1 MDAFDAARQIAR
13 EKNAD
18 ALRSLLC
25 GSKAIDIARTLAAKA
40 DLELCPLDPADPLL
54 SGAFA
59 VLAREDGTIYHTNH
73 VKGGDLALLLA
84 HELGHFHVHV
94 TEQRVRCSN
103 DDVDVS
109 APSEVSPVGADRVA
123 GYSAKE
129 RRELLA
135 NVFGRELLLP
145 QPQARA
151 LYLGGKT
158 PDDIARDLE
167 LPLPDV
173 LQQLI
178 DALFIPTYEVAE
190 AEERRPDPAL
200 DPSQRNAA
208 EFSDAPLLLEAGPGT
223 GKTRTLVA
231 RIVHLLGMGVEP
243 EAIVALTFSNKA
255 AQELSERVG
264 AAVPEKAA
272 NIWTGTFHAFG
283 LELIRKYHDHPALGL
298 PPDVGVI
305 DKSDAVAFL
314 EDELP
319 LLPLVHYKNLWDP
332 LVNLKDIIAAISRA
346 KDELVTP
353 AAYREL
359 AQRMWDKAGDDDDAR
374 ETAAKAR
381 EVAAVYERYEQVL
394 VERQLLDFGDL
405 IMKPAA
411 LLEQDDSLR
420 KTLQMRYRHVL
431 VDEYQDVNRAS
442 ARLLK
447 ALAGSG
453 ERLWV
458 VGDARQSIY
467 RFRGASA
474 SNMARFGADF
484 PSAKRFSLEKNYRST
499 QEVVDCYCSFSK
511 SMAAST
517 GMLPLKL
524 EAERGPGGIRPN
536 VRQTSDAE
544 AEEAAAAASVRELEK
559 SGVPLRKQAIVF
571 RSNSRLSEFA
581 AALEV
586 RGIPVLHLGSLFER
600 DEIRDL
606 LSILSFVADAA
617 GSALVRLATVEPY
630 RVPLADVALLLS
642 YARENRTRALD
653 VLRSV
658 SDVEGLSGR
667 ARTGFAVLA
676 EHLHGFEPSASPWEL
691 LCKYLFER
699 ATFLKPL
706 VQSRDVRDQMKCV
719 AIWQFLNFIREPHAH
734 GKGPPIYRLLE
745 RIRHLVVLGDER
757 DLRQIPTAARH
768 ADAVRM
774 LTVHGSKGLEFE
786 AVHVPGMTRGQVPLQ
801 YRGIRC
807 PPPDGMVEEAGAMTG
822 KEYHRAIHA
831 AEEECLYFVA
841 MSRARTHLRH
851 YGLAAKPS
859 DFLAKVDPPL
869 EVKSRFPQLALP
881 PGVASNWIVTV
892 APGSGILDADELNR
906 FDRCPRRFLY
916 TNVLGLAGRQR
927 ETPFVRAHDC
937 VYETIRAAK
946 KHEKGRDKDWLL
958 HQLETVWKERGPREP
973 YEEDYKRIAEQTVEN
988 FHSACAGLDLHE
1000 VETLVIDL
1008 VHAKV
1013 EVNPDQVAMRPD
1025 GKILLRRIRTGKAA
1039 ANEEDEWKARG
1050 GIYTLYHEAAVKR
1063 YGPGN
1068 FEVEAVHLTCNTRM
1082 RIAPTARKIKNRM
1095 EKAGAAAADIQ
1106 TGAFPPEPSAFSC
1119 PRCPHFFYC
1128 PSLPEGAVQLP

>member
-18 ALRSLLC
+18 ALRALPG
-25 GSKAIDIARTLAAKA
+25 GSKAIDIARTLAGKA

-54 SGAFA
+54 SGALA
-59 VLAREDGTIYHTNH
+59 VLAREDGAIYHTNRAR
-73 VKGGDLALLLA
+73 GGDLALLLA
-84 HELGHFHVHV
+84 HELGHFHIHV
-94 TEQRVRCSN
+94 TEQGVRCSN

-129 RRELLA
+129 RRELQA

-151 LYLGGKT
+151 LYLCGKT
-158 PDDIARDLE
+158 PNVIARDLE

-178 DALFIPTYEVAE
+178 DALFIPTGEVAE

-200 DPSQRNAA
+200 DPSQRKAV
-208 EFSDAPLLLEAGPGT
+208 EFSGAPLLLEAGPGT

-264 AAVPEKAA
+264 AAVPDKAA
-272 NIWTGTFHAFG
+272 NIWTGTFHAFS

-314 EDELP
+314 EDVLP

-353 AAYREL
+353 AAYRQF
-359 AQRMWDKAGDDDDAR
+359 AQHMWDRAGDDDDAR
-374 ETAAKAR
+374 ETAAKAL
-381 EVAAVYERYEQVL
+381 EVAAVYERYERL
-394 VERQLLDFGDL
+394 LAERQLLDFGDL
-405 IMKPAA
+405 IMKLTAV
-411 LLEQDDSLR
+411 LEQDDSLR
-420 KTLQMRYRHVL
+420 KTLQMLYRHVL

-474 SNMARFGADF
+474 SNMAKFGADF
-484 PSAKRFSLEKNYRST
+484 PGAKRFSLEKNYRST
-499 QEVVDCYCSFSK
+499 QEIVDCYCGFSK
-511 SMAAST
+511 SMSASS

-524 EAERGPGGIRPN
+524 EADRGPGGIRPD
-536 VRQTSDAE
+536 VRRTADGE
-544 AEEAAAAASVRELEK
+544 TEEAAAAASVRELEK

-581 AALEV
+581 VALEV

-600 DEIRDL
+600 NEIRDL
-606 LSILSFVADAA
+606 LSLLSFVADAA

-630 RVPLADVALLLS
+630 KVPLADVTLLLAC
-642 YARENRTRALD
+642 AREKRAPALD
-653 VLRSV
+653 VLRSAGQ
-658 SDVEGLSGR
+658 VEGLSKR
-667 ARTGFAVLA
+667 AIAGFAVLA
-676 EHLHGFEPSASPWEL
+676 EHLEGFEPSASPWEL

-699 ATFLKPL
+699 ATFLRTL

-757 DLRQIPTAARH
+757 DLRQIPAAARH

-774 LTVHGSKGLEFE
+774 LTIHGSKGLEFE
-786 AVHVPGMTRGQVPLQ
+786 AVHVTGMSRGRVPLQ

-851 YGLAAKPS
+851 YGFAAKLS
-859 DFLAKVDPPL
+859 DFIAKVSPPID
-869 EVKSRFPQLALP
+869 VKDSFAQMHLP
-881 PGVASNWIVTV
+881 PGATRNWMVAV
-892 APGSGILDADELNR
+892 AAGTGVIDGDELSR

-916 TNVLGLAGRQR
+916 TYVLGLAGRQR

-946 KHEKGRDKDWLL
+946 EHHKAGDREWLL
-958 HQLETVWKERGPREP
+958 RHLDTVWKERGPREP
-973 YEEDYKRIAEQTVEN
+973 YEEDYHRIAEQTVAN
-988 FHSACAGLDLHE
+988 FHDACADVDLQK
-1000 VETLVIDL
+1000 VETLVVDL
-1008 VHAKV
+1008 IHAKV
-1013 EVNPDQVAMRPD
+1013 EVNPDQIARRRD
-1025 GKILLRRIRTGKAA
+1025 GTMLLRRIRTGKASTD
-1039 ANEEDEWKARG
+1039 EEDEW
-1050 GIYTLYHEAAVKR
+1050 IYTLYHEAAAER
-1063 YGPGN
+1063 YGRGN
-1068 FEVEAVHLTCNTRM
+1068 FEVEAIHLTGNTRM
-1082 RIAPTARKIKNRM
+1082 RIAPTAKKMKNRI
-1095 EKAGAAAADIQ
+1095 EKAGAAAANIRA
-1106 TGAFPPEPSAFSC
+1106 GAFPPELDAFSC

-1128 PSLPEGAVQLP
+1128 PALPEGVVQLP